1 MKTIILSLLLTA
13 SLAAAEPAAEPAKDL
28 LNLAR
33 KSPNSPEFKAALAKI
48 IKDGRGISGFQ
59 GDFLFAAEAKTLPSL
74 SINDATGPKL
84 TRLKGSDLWF
94 ALAKLPTGTGH
105 NYTLLIDGKT
115 KPAADFPSFGPDSYE
130 QPGVPQGK
138 LSEKIVHTSKV
149 YPGMVSDYWIYVP
162 AQHDPQTP
170 APLFVVQD
178 GQGYARRD
186 SNSRLITALD
196 NLTHQKKIPV
206 MITVFISPGLIG
218 ERRMRSVQYDSVDDT
233 YARYLREE
241 IIKDVEAKYK
251 IRQDGYSRAI
261 MGESSGAICAFT
273 VAWFDTQRYTRVFSR
288 IGTYTSIQWDPWKKE
303 GGNIYPFLLRKSE
316 RKNIRVWLQDGSNDL
331 ENNHGSWPL
340 QNIQMANSL
349 KMKEY
354 DFHFTF
360 GNGQHS
366 TAQGNAQAPAALTWL
381 WRGYDPAKT
390 SETFT
395 MDPAEKS
402 KPYWR
407 VKALNRE

>member
-1 MKTIILSLLLTA
+1 MRTLIFAFGLA
-13 SLAAAEPAAEPAKDL
+13 GAMLAADPAQTLLELAK
-28 LNLAR
+28 
-33 KSPNSPEFKAALAKI
+33 KSPNHPDVKAGLAKL
-48 IKDGRGISGFQ
+48 IKDGRGVTGYQ
-59 GDFLFAAEAKTLPSL
+59 GQFLFAAEAKALPTLL
-74 SINDATGPKL
+74 VNDAPGPKM
-84 TRLKGSDLWF
+84 TRVKGTDYWM
-94 ALAKLPTGTGH
+94 ALSKLPTGTGH
-105 NYTLLIDGKT
+105 NYSISIDGKA
-115 KPAADFPSFGPDSYE
+115 KPPADFAAFGPDSYE
-130 QPGVPQGK
+130 QPGVPAGK

-149 YPGMVSDYWIYVP
+149 YDGMVADYWVYVP
-162 AQHDPQTP
+162 AQYDGKTP
-170 APLFVVQD
+170 AALFVVQD

-186 SNSRLITALD
+186 AANRLLITLD

-206 MITVFISPGLIG
+206 MITVMISPGMIG
-218 ERRMRSVQYDSVDDT
+218 QRRMRSVQYDSVDDT

-273 VAWFDTQRYTRVFSR
+273 VAWFDTERYSRVFSR
-288 IGTYTSIQWDPWKKE
+288 IGTYTSIQWQPWKKE
-303 GGNIYPFLLRKSE
+303 GGNIYPFLLRKSP

-331 ENNHGSWPL
+331 ENDHGSWPL

-354 DFHFTF
+354 DFRFTF
-360 GNGQHS
+360 GNGQHN
-366 TAQGNAQAPAALTWL
+366 TQQGNAQAPEALTWL

-395 MDPAEKS
+395 MDPAEKG

-407 VKALNRE
+407 VKALNRD